1 MTLLIGIAGGTGSG
15 KTTVASKIVE
25 ALPPGEALLLQQ
37 DSYYRDRGYLTPAER
52 DFINFDEPDALE
64 NERLERDLRQL
75 RGGRGVD
82 APLYDFATHTR
93 RAETRRLEPCPI
105 VVVEGILLFAVA
117 PVRDL
122 FDLRLFVDT
131 PDDVRLLRRI
141 KRDLTE
147 RRRDIDAI
155 AAQYLSTVRAMHE
168 LHVAPTKQHAHL
180 IIPEGGQNTQAL
192 DVIVGRLLH
201 LLAPLPRAP

>member
-25 ALPPGEALLLQQ
+25 ALPPGQALLVQQ
-37 DSYYRDRGYLTPAER
+37 DSYYRDRSHLAPAER
-52 DFINFDEPDALE
+52 AAINFDEPDALE

-75 RGGRGVD
+75 QRGEAVD

-93 RAETRRLEPCPI
+93 RAETRRLEPCQI
-105 VVVEGILLFAVA
+105 VVVEGILLFAVPA
-117 PVRDL
+117 VRDL

-155 AAQYLSTVRAMHE
+155 EAQYLSSVRAMHE

-201 LLAPLPRAP
+201 LLGPPGR